1 MSQGSPL
8 AHLDRKGPLE
18 RVLSLFTDVR
28 AGEGLSALLLATNV
42 FYLLAFY
49 QVLKIVRDALIL
61 SESGAVAASYASAGM
76 ALVLLVFV
84 PLYGAVASRVNRV
97 WLISGVTLF
106 FASHLLI
113 FYALGSAGVSI
124 GIAFY
129 IWIGVFNMVAVAQ
142 FWAFANDLY
151 TNERG
156 KRLFPLV
163 GIGASLGALVGAG
176 LTSYFFQGIGPFSL
190 MLVAAFGLTVP
201 VALTIVVHRR
211 EGTRPDAKKEEA
223 DKPVGGPGGFALVF
237 KERYLLLIAMLV
249 LVYNLVNTLGGF
261 MLNTLIAS
269 EAASRIAAG
278 TAGGATR
285 AEIIGTLSGTVQT
298 LVNLLS
304 LLLQAF
310 VVSRLFKFV
319 GVRGALFILPVI
331 AIMGY
336 SAIAILPVPDGRAVG
351 QDLRE
356 QHRLLDTEHH
366 PSGALPSNESRGQV
380 QGEAGDRFLLRAF
393 WRHAAGWRGLRGCS
407 TGPER
412 SLVCHRQHRARG
424 NLVPDRPRHPSGTS
438 EIDGIRD
445 DRPSRVVPAP
455 FGPHQTP
462 AQALVRSG
470 DVLRF
475 RYITV
480 TS

>member
-1 MSQGSPL
+1 L
-8 AHLDRKGPLE
+8 AHTDRKGPLD
-18 RVLSLFTDVR
+18 RALSLFTDVR

-106 FASHLLI
+106 FASHLLV
-113 FYALGSAGVSI
+113 FFALGTAGVRI

-176 LTSYFFQGIGPFSL
+176 LTAYFFEGIGPYTL
-190 MLVAAFGLTVP
+190 MLVAAVGMLVP
-201 VALTIVVHRR
+201 VALTIIVHRR
-211 EGTRPDAKKEEA
+211 EGSRPDGKKEES

-261 MLNTLIAS
+261 MLNTLFEA
-269 EAASRIAAG
+269 EAARRIAAG
-278 TAGGATR
+278 TSGGASE

-298 LVNLLS
+298 LVNLLA
-304 LLLQAF
+304 LVFQAL
-310 VVSRLFKFV
+310 VVSRIFKFV
-319 GVRGALFILPVI
+319 GVRGALLILPAI
-331 AIMGY
+331 ALTGY
-336 SAIAILPVPDGRAVG
+336 TAIAILPVLMVVQWTKIFENSTDYSIQNTTRQALFLPTSREAKYKAKQAIDSFFVRFGDMLQAGVVFVG
-351 QDLRE
+351 VQL
-356 QHRLLDTEHH
+356 
-366 PSGALPSNESRGQV
+366 ALTIRSFAIINV
-380 QGEAGDRFLLRAF
+380 ILV
-393 WRHAAGWRGLRGCS
+393 GLWI
-407 TGPER
+407 
-412 SLVCHRQHRARG
+412 LIV
-424 NLVPDRPRHPSGTS
+424 V
-438 EIDGIRD
+438 GIRREHQRLTGSEEM
-445 DRPSRVVPAP
+445 DRA
-455 FGPHQTP
+455 
-462 AQALVRSG
+462 A
-470 DVLRF
+470 
-475 RYITV
+475 
-480 TS
+480 